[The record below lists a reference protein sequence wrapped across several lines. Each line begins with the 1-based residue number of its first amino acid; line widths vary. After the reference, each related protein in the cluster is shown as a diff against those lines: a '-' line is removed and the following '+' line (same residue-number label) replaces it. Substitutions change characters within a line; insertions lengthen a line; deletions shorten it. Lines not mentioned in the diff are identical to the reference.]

1 MLNSKFFP
9 ALLIALDIL
18 AAVGYGL
25 ENWRDWRHIVYWLS
39 AAVLTYCV
47 TF

>member
-1 MLNSKFFP
+1 MLTTRIFP
-9 ALLIALDIL
+9 TCLIVLDIL

-25 ENWRDWRHIVYWLS
+25 HGWQEWRKVGYWLS

-47 TF
+47 TY